1 MSYRT
6 TTCPFCGEGE
16 VNLSSHLPTPEG
28 EGCPFTPMTWF
39 TPMTCSASAP
49 APSGDEGTERRG
61 RSSTS
66 GSGECYT
73 SAEGR
78 DAANPATTLK

>member
-1 MSYRT
+1 MLKTDS
-6 TTCPFCGEGE
+6 CPFCGEDG

-28 EGCPFTPMTWF
+28 EGCPF

>member
-1 MSYRT
+1 MLKTDS
-6 TTCPFCGEGE
+6 CPFCGEDG
-16 VNLSSHLPTPEG
+16 VNLSSHLRTPEG
-28 EGCPFTPMTWF
+28 EGCPF

-66 GSGECYT
+66 GSGEYYT